1 MMAGGSIPLDPDAQA
16 FLTAANITTPSII
29 FAVNTLVLDLKGF
42 GLWTK
47 LKAIYP
53 FVGGTAS
60 THKFNLKN
68 PVDSNAAFRL
78 SFAGGWTHS
87 ANGALPNGTNA
98 YADTFYVPNTECNS
112 ANNSVSFYSR
122 TNSNAGQPY
131 DISSSADLLAN
142 TNPYSL
148 ICRYTGNNAYFAN
161 GSYNLIVNNND
172 GQGFF
177 LGFIDATNQRLYRN
191 GSQIGVAS
199 IPVATLPSF
208 SLFIGAND
216 GGGSASLFSNKQCA
230 FASLGGSK
238 LTTTEA
244 ANFYTAVQAFQTTLG
259 RQV

>member
-1 MMAGGSIPLDPDAQA
+1 MAGGLGIDPDAVA
-16 FLTAANITTPSII
+16 FLTAAGITDPTISSAID
-29 FAVNTLVLDLKGF
+29 TLVVQLKGF
-42 GLWTK
+42 GIWTK

-78 SFAGGWTHS
+78 TFAGGWTHS

-98 YADTFYVPNTECNS
+98 YANTFYVPNTECNS

-131 DISSSADLLAN
+131 DISSTTDAGGNL
-142 TNPYSL
+142 NPYSL
-148 ICRYTGNNAYFAN
+148 ICRYTTNQALFAN
-161 GSYNLIVNNND
+161 GTYNILVGNNN

-191 GSQIGVAS
+191 GVSIGSAS

-208 SLFIGAND
+208 SLFIGANN
-216 GGGSASLFSNKQCA
+216 GGGSIGLFSNKQCA
-230 FASLGGSK
+230 FASMGGSK

-244 ANFYTAVQAFQTTLG
+244 IDYYTAVQSFQTTLG